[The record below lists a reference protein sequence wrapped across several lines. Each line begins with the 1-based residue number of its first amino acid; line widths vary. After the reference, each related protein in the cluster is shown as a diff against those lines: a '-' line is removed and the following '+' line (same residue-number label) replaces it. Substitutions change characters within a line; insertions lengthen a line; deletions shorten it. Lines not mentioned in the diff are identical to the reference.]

1 MDSEVIGPEVSST
14 EMVSKKSRKTHVIC
28 LWFLANIIVW
38 NAVYGLYTA
47 EKDTPLWKTIV
58 TDNLI
63 SKLWDK
69 YPLVSKSPQKGM
81 VIGILFN
88 DAESSALI
96 NDELVH
102 EGDSIGSIKVVQ
114 IDKEKIY
121 FEKNGEMWSQEVRV
135 KKRSPFIAITIIS
148 ISYNQTIGIDRI
160 GYT

>member
-1 MDSEVIGPEVSST
+1 MVLKYLQQNYKSMDSEVIGPEVSST

-69 YPLVSKSPQKGM
+69 YPLVSKSPQNGM

-88 DAESSALI
+88 ETESSALV

-121 FEKNGEMWSQEVRV
+121 FEKNGKMWAQQVRERPH
-135 KKRSPFIAITIIS
+135 KAWLKI
-148 ISYNQTIGIDRI
+148 
-160 GYT
+160 